1 MPEDSTQTGGAAAD
15 LSESTSGSAA
25 IRRHLV
31 GLGTSPGV
39 YRMLDA
45 RGGVLYV
52 GKAKNLK
59 RRVSSYAKPGGHSN
73 RISRMIR
80 ATASMEFVATGTEAE
95 ALLLEANLIKRLK
108 PRYNILLRD
117 DKAFPQILVGGG
129 HPFPRL
135 RKHRGARRDPGDY
148 FGPFAS
154 AGAVNRTLSQL
165 QRAFLLRTCSDSVF
179 ANRTRPCLLHQIRRC
194 AGPCVGL
201 VGEREYAKQVEDAK
215 QFLGGRSTRIQEELA
230 GQMREASQ
238 ALDFERATV
247 FRDRIRALTEVQAR
261 QQVNPKGVE
270 EADLFALHLEGGQ
283 GCVQAVFYRA
293 CQHWGD
299 RAYFPRFAEDDSP
312 AGILDAF
319 LGQFYADRLPPR
331 QILLSHPIER
341 PALMEEALGHRL
353 KRRIRILV
361 PQRGEKRALI
371 RQASANAA
379 EGLARRMAE
388 ASMRRVALDA
398 VVDALRLET
407 VPERIEV
414 FDSSH
419 IQGSKPVV
427 AMVVA
432 GPEGFLRSQYR
443 KFNLDQVGNATGDD
457 LALMR
462 AALVRRYGRLL
473 REDPDREQGKWPDLV
488 LIDGGAGQLKTALE
502 VLADLG
508 LGELPVVA
516 IAKGPNRDAGQESFF
531 LPGRGPFRLRRRDPA
546 LYFLQRLR
554 DEAHRFAVG
563 AHRLRRSRDAMRS
576 PLDEISGIG
585 GARKRALLERF
596 GSSRAVGEAGLADI
610 ESVSGISRELAERI
624 RARFREAG

>member
-1 MPEDSTQTGGAAAD
+1 MPEDFTQTGGAAAD
-15 LSESTSGSAA
+15 LSESTSGGAA

-52 GKAKNLK
+52 GKAKNLR

-238 ALDFERATV
+238 ALD
-247 FRDRIRALTEVQAR
+247 LS
-261 QQVNPKGVE
+261 G
-270 EADLFALHLEGGQ
+270 
-283 GCVQAVFYRA
+283 
-293 CQHWGD
+293 
-299 RAYFPRFAEDDSP
+299 PRSF
-312 AGILDAF
+312 GI
-319 LGQFYADRLPPR
+319 
-331 QILLSHPIER
+331 
-341 PALMEEALGHRL
+341 
-353 KRRIRILV
+353 
-361 PQRGEKRALI
+361 
-371 RQASANAA
+371 AS
-379 EGLARRMAE
+379 
-388 ASMRRVALDA
+388 
-398 VVDALRLET
+398 
-407 VPERIEV
+407 
-414 FDSSH
+414 
-419 IQGSKPVV
+419 
-427 AMVVA
+427 
-432 GPEGFLRSQYR
+432 GP
-443 KFNLDQVGNATGDD
+443 
-457 LALMR
+457 
-462 AALVRRYGRLL
+462 
-473 REDPDREQGKWPDLV
+473 
-488 LIDGGAGQLKTALE
+488 
-502 VLADLG
+502 
-508 LGELPVVA
+508 
-516 IAKGPNRDAGQESFF
+516 
-531 LPGRGPFRLRRRDPA
+531 
-546 LYFLQRLR
+546 
-554 DEAHRFAVG
+554 
-563 AHRLRRSRDAMRS
+563 
-576 PLDEISGIG
+576 
-585 GARKRALLERF
+585 
-596 GSSRAVGEAGLADI
+596 
-610 ESVSGISRELAERI
+610 
-624 RARFREAG
+624 